1 MVDIIKRFRD
11 AFCKVRLGVE
21 SSERDEQLYADGA
34 MRAVEVHKHFKLSVL
49 PKKNVVDVSVALG
62 SIYLWNGREWLLHE
76 RFHCSKPLQTLT
88 LSRGQIQKIE
98 FAEYKE
104 RRVASS
110 KWGGRASMSYCQPT
124 LGIGGVLANYEKHDR
139 LLVAL
144 DVYSE
149 KCRWGKRVWAEVT
162 RVKQGGLYDAKINL
176 VRPSFLPEI
185 SESEKTSMMRIVF
198 PMAQAKRLFAWIVG
212 GLALLGAIATGFNEF
227 CDFVQKVVGLISKWF
242 GG

>member
-11 AFCKVRLGVE
+11 AFCRARLDIE
-21 SSERDEQLYADGA
+21 SSEQREPFYAVA
-34 MRAVEVHKHFKLSVL
+34 AAQAVEFRKHFKLSVL
-49 PKKNVVDVSVALG
+49 PKRNMVDVSVALG
-62 SIYLWNGREWLLHE
+62 SIYLWNGKKWVLDN
-76 RFHCSKPLQTLT
+76 RFHCSKPLQTLAF
-88 LSRGQIQKIE
+88 LRGQIQAIE

-104 RRVASS
+104 YRWASLQ
-110 KWGGRASMSYCQPT
+110 WGGRASMSQYQPT
-124 LGIGGVLANYEKHDR
+124 LGIGGALAKYEKHDH

-162 RVKQGGLYDAKINL
+162 RVKQGGLYDAKISL

-198 PMAQAKRLFAWIVG
+198 PMVRAKRIFAWIVG
-212 GLALLGAIATGFNEF
+212 GLALLGAIATWFNEC
-227 CDFVQKVVGLISKWF
+227 CDFVQKVVELVSKWF